1 MFRIDLKWTAL
12 FVLLILLPA
21 SILTYLSIR
30 AFRDE
35 QRSALAELNLLIP
48 QLQQSLD
55 RRLAE
60 LSANIGE
67 APQPQDLDIPQVES
81 ILTLD
86 PEGRFLY
93 PRYLPLNLVERS
105 APFARLL
112 RQAEELEFVAG
123 DPIGA
128 RTACEKALNLSQSQR
143 ETVEALNGL
152 GRIALALDRPEAAI
166 QHHEQLRDYP
176 LVFDADGAHP
186 LTLSYLRLVRHLPPE
201 SATSLLE
208 EWTRQTL
215 AGEYSLFPGSR
226 YIIDQFALRVEELYM
241 LGNARGNPLRDRLT
255 RLGRLVDLIDI
266 YADLAAAGLG
276 RLGSFSGLDPAGESF
291 LVRLESSPIG
301 TIVVRFD
308 LEALGADLQ
317 RSPAGLELQNR
328 GFGATLFDVDYT
340 ARFELRHRSGP
351 RQVVPASQSIYR
363 LSLGIF
369 ANNEAFVLRNYRN
382 RNLFIMTG
390 ILLLAGVIAGGAYLL
405 LRDATIQIQTARLR
419 SEFVANVSH
428 ELRTPLTSIRMYA
441 ETLLL
446 GRYRGQEQLRDY
458 LETIMYES
466 QRLSRMVGNVL
477 DFARME
483 SGRKTDDVSDVDLGA
498 LIRQTAEEFAP
509 LLEERDFTLKID
521 VEPGLPSVR
530 ADGEAVATALA
541 NLMSNAVKYAG
552 ERREI
557 RLSVSADDDRQIVE
571 VADRGIGVPPED
583 ADRIFEKF
591 QRAANA
597 GETATGTGL
606 GLTLVRGIAQAHGG
620 SAAYRPHP
628 DGGSIFSLALPQ
640 TETRV

>member
-60 LSANIGE
+60 LSTSIGE

-81 ILTLD
+81 IITLD
-86 PEGRFLY
+86 AEGRFLY
-93 PRYLPLNLVERS
+93 PRYLPLNLIERS
-105 APFARLL
+105 TPFARHL
-112 RQAEELEFVAG
+112 RRAEEFEFAAD

-128 RTACEKALNLSQSQR
+128 RTACEKALNLAQSQR

-152 GRIALALDRPEAAI
+152 GRIALALDRPEKAI
-166 QHHEQLRDYP
+166 QHHGQLREYP
-176 LVFDADGAHP
+176 FVLDADGAHP
-186 LTLSYLRLVRHLPPE
+186 LTLSYLRLARHLPPE
-201 SATSLLE
+201 RAASLLE
-208 EWTRQTL
+208 EWAQKTL
-215 AGEYSLFPGSR
+215 AGEYPLFPGCR
-226 YIIDQFALRVEELYM
+226 YIIDQFAQRVDELYI
-241 LGNARGNPLRDRLT
+241 LDKARRNLLRDHLT
-255 RLGRLVDLIDI
+255 RLGRLIDLIDI
-266 YADLAAAGLG
+266 YAGLG
-276 RLGSFSGLDPAGESF
+276 RLGSFSGLDPGGASF
-291 LVRLESSPIG
+291 LVRLEPSPNG
-301 TIVVRFD
+301 TVVVRFD

-328 GFGATLFDVDYT
+328 GFGAALFDVDYT
-340 ARFELRHRSGP
+340 TRFELQHRSGP

-382 RNLFIMTG
+382 RNLFIMAG

-458 LETIMYES
+458 LETIMHES

-477 DFARME
+477 DFSRME
-483 SGRKTDDVSDVDLGA
+483 SGRKTYDFTDVDLGT
-498 LIRQTAEEFAP
+498 LVQQTAEEFAP
-509 LLEERDFTLKID
+509 LLEERDFALEIDIEPTL
-521 VEPGLPSVR
+521 PPVR

-557 RLSVSADDDRQIVE
+557 SLSVRSDGHRQTIE

-597 GETATGTGL
+597 GGTATGTGL

-640 TETRV
+640 TETRA

>member
-55 RRLAE
+55 QRLVE
-60 LSANIGE
+60 LSTSIAE
-67 APQPQDLDIPQVES
+67 SPQPRELDIPEVES
-81 ILTLD
+81 IVTLD
-86 PEGRFLY
+86 AEGRFLY

-105 APFARLL
+105 TSFARLL
-112 RQAEELEFVAG
+112 RRAEEFEFAAG
-123 DPIGA
+123 DPIAALG
-128 RTACEKALNLSQSQR
+128 ACEEGLELARSQR
-143 ETVEALNGL
+143 ETAEALNSL
-152 GRIALALDRPEAAI
+152 GRIALALGRTEEAL
-166 QHHEQLRDYP
+166 QRHEQLRAYP
-176 LVFDADGAHP
+176 LVLDADGAHP
-186 LTLSYLRLVRHLPPE
+186 LTLSFLRLAPHLPPE
-201 SATSLLE
+201 QAASSIE
-208 EWTRQTL
+208 EWTEQTL
-215 AGEYSLFPGSR
+215 AGAYPLFPGCR
-226 YIIDQFALRVEELYM
+226 YIIDQFALRIDALHIPK
-241 LGNARGNPLRDRLT
+241 ARRTSLRERLT
-255 RLGRLVDLIDI
+255 RIGKLVDLIDI
-266 YADLAAAGLG
+266 YTDLAAT
-276 RLGSFSGLDPAGESF
+276 GLDPLGIFAGLDPVGESF
-291 LVRLESSPIG
+291 LVRLESSPSG
-301 TIVVRFD
+301 TVVVRFD

-340 ARFELRHRSGP
+340 ARFELQHRSGP

-369 ANNEAFVLRNYRN
+369 ARNEAFVLRNYRN
-382 RNLFIMTG
+382 RNLFIMAG
-390 ILLLAGVIAGGAYLL
+390 ILLLAGAIAGGAYLL

-458 LETIMYES
+458 LETIMHES

-477 DFARME
+477 DFSRME
-483 SGRKTDDVSDVDLGA
+483 SGRKTYDFTDVDLGE
-498 LIRQTAEEFAP
+498 LVRQTAEEFAP
-509 LLEERDFTLKID
+509 LLEERDFTLEID
-521 VEPGLPSVR
+521 VEPTLPSVR
-530 ADGEAVATALA
+530 ADAEAVATGLA

-557 RLSVSADDDRQIVE
+557 RLSVSAEDDRQIVE
-571 VADRGIGVPPED
+571 VADRGIGVPTED

-620 SAAYRPHP
+620 SAAYRPNP
-628 DGGSIFSLALPQ
+628 EGGSIFSLILPQ
-640 TETRV
+640 TET

>member
-55 RRLAE
+55 QRLVE
-60 LSANIGE
+60 LSTSIAE
-67 APQPQDLDIPQVES
+67 SPQPRELDIPEVES
-81 ILTLD
+81 IVTLD
-86 PEGRFLY
+86 AEGRFLY

-105 APFARLL
+105 TSFARLL
-112 RQAEELEFVAG
+112 RRAEEFEFAAG
-123 DPIGA
+123 DPIAALG
-128 RTACEKALNLSQSQR
+128 ACEEGLELARSQR
-143 ETVEALNGL
+143 ETAEALNSL
-152 GRIALALDRPEAAI
+152 GRIALALGRTEEAL
-166 QHHEQLRDYP
+166 QRHEQLRAYP
-176 LVFDADGAHP
+176 LVLDADGAHP
-186 LTLSYLRLVRHLPPE
+186 LTLSFLRLAPHLPPE
-201 SATSLLE
+201 QAASSIE
-208 EWTRQTL
+208 EWTEQTL
-215 AGEYSLFPGSR
+215 AGAYPLFPGCR
-226 YIIDQFALRVEELYM
+226 YIIDQFALRIDALHIPK
-241 LGNARGNPLRDRLT
+241 ARRTSLRERLT
-255 RLGRLVDLIDI
+255 RIGKLVDLIDI
-266 YADLAAAGLG
+266 YTDLAATGLD
-276 RLGSFSGLDPAGESF
+276 RLGIFAGLDPVGESF
-291 LVRLESSPIG
+291 LVRLESSPSG
-301 TIVVRFD
+301 TVVVRFD

-340 ARFELRHRSGP
+340 ARFELQHRSGP

-369 ANNEAFVLRNYRN
+369 ARNEAFVLRNYRN
-382 RNLFIMTG
+382 RNLFIMAG
-390 ILLLAGVIAGGAYLL
+390 ILLLAGAIAGGAYLL

-458 LETIMYES
+458 LETIMHES

-477 DFARME
+477 DFSRME
-483 SGRKTDDVSDVDLGA
+483 SGRKTYDFTDVDLGE
-498 LIRQTAEEFAP
+498 LVRQTAEEFAP
-509 LLEERDFTLKID
+509 LLEERDFTLEID
-521 VEPGLPSVR
+521 VEPTLPSVR
-530 ADGEAVATALA
+530 ADAEAVATGLA

-557 RLSVSADDDRQIVE
+557 RLSVSAEDDRQIVE
-571 VADRGIGVPPED
+571 VADRGIGVPTED

-620 SAAYRPHP
+620 SAAYRPNP
-628 DGGSIFSLALPQ
+628 EGGSIFSLILPQ
-640 TETRV
+640 TET